1 MRLIY
6 PKLSAN
12 QHAIVAYIHDNPGCS
27 KADVD
32 RAVRRNPHAGHRH
45 VYDSINRLI
54 RRGIV
59 EDRGS
64 NRCQLYLPQETE
76 Q

>member
-6 PKLSAN
+6 PRLSAN
-12 QHAIVAYIHDNPGCS
+12 QHHIVAYIHDNPGCTQGQIID
-27 KADVD
+27 ALPIAG
-32 RAVRRNPHAGHRH
+32 AVVAWAL
-45 VYDSINRLI
+45 DRLI

-59 EDRGS
+59 ADRGS
-64 NRCQLYLPQETE
+64 NRCQLYLPMETE